1 MKLNEF
7 EDKQLKQINKI
18 HKQLNEG
25 SFGNALLRLMFGS
38 KFKKIMKNAVKQEE
52 DFPEYKA
59 AFDSMHSHMEAMED
73 LIKRSEKGRKALAKA
88 NRKK

>member
-7 EDKQLKQINKI
+7 EDKQLQQINKLD
-18 HKQLNEG
+18 KQLNEG

-38 KFKKIMKNAVKQEE
+38 KFKKAMKKAVKDQD

-59 AFDSMHSHMEAMED
+59 AMDGIEKNIENMLDIEKR
-73 LIKRSEKGRKALAKA
+73 IKQRRELAKKS
-88 NRKK
+88 KK

>member
-38 KFKKIMKNAVKQEE
+38 KFKKAMKTAVIDQD

-59 AFDSMHSHMEAMED
+59 AMDALDKNVDNLLELEKRLKKQMEITRKSM
-73 LIKRSEKGRKALAKA
+73 KR
-88 NRKK
+88 

>member
-7 EDKQLKQINKI
+7 ENKQLHQINKI
-18 HKQLNEG
+18 DKQLNEG

-38 KFKKIMKNAVKQEE
+38 KMKKAMKTALKDQD

-59 AFDSMHSHMEAMED
+59 HMDA
-73 LIKRSEKGRKALAKA
+73 LEKGMEGMMAAIERAKKQA
-88 NRKK
+88 ELVKKSMKK

>member
-7 EDKQLKQINKI
+7 EDKQLRQINKLD
-18 HKQLNEG
+18 KQLNEG

-38 KFKKIMKNAVKQEE
+38 KMKKAMKTAIKDQD

-59 AFDSMHSHMEAMED
+59 HMDALEANMED
-73 LIKRSEKGRKALAKA
+73 LLASTKRAQEMAKLVS
-88 NRKK
+88 RSKK

>member
-38 KFKKIMKNAVKQEE
+38 KFKKAMKTAIKDQD

-59 AFDSMHSHMEAMED
+59 AMDSLEKNVESMLDKIEQ
-73 LIKRSEKGRKALAKA
+73 IKKQRALAKKS
-88 NRKK
+88 KK

>member
-38 KFKKIMKNAVKQEE
+38 KFKKAMKTALKDQD
-52 DFPEYKA
+52 DFPEYVA
-59 AFDSMHSHMEAMED
+59 HMDA
-73 LIKRSEKGRKALAKA
+73 LEKGMEGMMDAVERMKKTREALKKARK
-88 NRKK
+88 

>member
-7 EDKQLKQINKI
+7 ENKQLHQINKI
-18 HKQLNEG
+18 DKQLNEG

-38 KFKKIMKNAVKQEE
+38 KFKKAMKTAIKDQD

-59 AFDSMHSHMEAMED
+59 AMDALEKNMED
-73 LIKRSEKGRKALAKA
+73 LLASTKRAQQHAKLMSKS
-88 NRKK
+88 KK

>member
-38 KFKKIMKNAVKQEE
+38 KFKKAMKTAIKDQD

-59 AFDSMHSHMEAMED
+59 HMDALDKGIEN
-73 LIKRSEKGRKALAKA
+73 LLQLHKRQKEQRALAKKS
-88 NRKK
+88 KK

>member
-38 KFKKIMKNAVKQEE
+38 KFKKAMKTAIKDQD

-59 AFDSMHSHMEAMED
+59 AMHSLEKNIED
-73 LIKRSEKGRKALAKA
+73 MMANLERAKKQRKALEKS
-88 NRKK
+88 KK